1 MENSVLRKSPWCM
14 PAQTREV
21 VDAMRADAGTEL
33 KLLRV
38 DGGCSR
44 NGLLLQLQSDTL
56 QAITS
61 ASACRC

>member
-1 MENSVLRKSPWCM
+1 M

-44 NGLLLQLQSDTL
+44 NGLLLQLQADTL
-56 QAITS
+56 QACLSSTPCLCHGS
-61 ASACRC
+61 EE